1 MSTRSDQAQPRYS
14 AQAACGSPGPIHRV
28 SARVRCLLLCCA
40 EQFTRR
46 FNRVVHG
53 CQRPGIETERCI
65 LATDAEAELE
75 HMVLSECEPSGDAD
89 IQPDVLF
96 VRETDGIKCIKR
108 NNTAS

>member
-1 MSTRSDQAQPRYS
+1 M
-14 AQAACGSPGPIHRV
+14 
-28 SARVRCLLLCCA
+28 CCA